1 MKCAGMFL
9 LFTWDELRDVVQ
21 LEQFLQGFFRECNEV
36 TLGIFDRWNFP
47 FQIVAKINEIFD
59 PP

>member
-36 TLGIFDRWNFP
+36 TLGIFDR
-47 FQIVAKINEIFD
+47 
-59 PP
+59 